1 MNENKCLHE
10 SFETEFKVGR
20 ITEEEGGDPY
30 RFVFNARV
38 RCAQCKEQF
47 EFVGLPAGDVPEH
60 PTTSIDFTELRCPI
74 RPNTGLLATSATY
87 KVKPD
92 EVKKSDIN

>member
-1 MNENKCLHE
+1 M
-10 SFETEFKVGR
+10 
-20 ITEEEGGDPY
+20 
-30 RFVFNARV
+30 

-47 EFVGLPAGDVPEH
+47 EFVGLPAGSTPDA
-60 PTTSIDFTELRCPI
+60 PTTSIDFTELRVPI

-92 EVKKSDIN
+92 EVKKTDIN